1 MTEGANMAYDKQH
14 TIYETKFTL
23 ETLLDM
29 ANYQREAEDDL
40 IVNFPKENIDQ
51 LGEDIQEAVQAEI
64 ERFLMSVGA

>member
-1 MTEGANMAYDKQH
+1 MAYDKEH

-23 ETLLDM
+23 ETLLEM
-29 ANYQREAEDDL
+29 ANYAKGEDDDEL